1 MHKAHSGFQP
11 TLTRLAALQTEG
23 IFRVPGG
30 EFASRAMFAA
40 MAHIKTGDEINLK
53 TETNVHTIR

>member
-1 MHKAHSGFQP
+1 M
-11 TLTRLAALQTEG
+11 TRLAALQTEG